1 LLTSPVEQTALSA
14 LLLGHNPQ
22 LTICPAATSE
32 DLAALNPS
40 ALSCSRLIAFSSPVI
55 VPRGV
60 LGSLGY
66 GAYNFHPGPP
76 QFPGWA
82 PAHFALYE
90 HASEFGATAHA
101 MDERVDSG
109 PIVDVAL
116 FPPISACSDSSGSP
130 TRIWHAC
137 SGSCRS
143 GLRPRLSPCPY
154 AKRGG
159 AKRRTRGA
167 PIRRSA
173 IFRSISAARVRSSHA
188 HFRRQS
194 FWNVAD
200 HSPPRRGVSRSQL
213 RPARSSASHD
223 RQLLEGAQA
232 RASAPPDLR
241 RIDCELKARPAH
253 E

>member
-1 LLTSPVEQTALSA
+1 MFDRIILLTSPVEQTALSA

-40 ALSCSRLIAFSSPVI
+40 ALTCSRLIAFSSPVI

-76 QFPGWA
+76 QYPGWA

-173 IFRSISAARVRSSHA
+173 IFRSILARKSLIIACAFSAAIILECRRPFASTAWSFAQSVEARSLK
-188 HFRRQS
+188 RQ
-194 FWNVAD
+194 
-200 HSPPRRGVSRSQL
+200 P
-213 RPARSSASHD
+213 RPATSRVP
-223 RQLLEGAQA
+223 
-232 RASAPPDLR
+232 APST
-241 RIDCELKARPAH
+241 C
-253 E
+253 